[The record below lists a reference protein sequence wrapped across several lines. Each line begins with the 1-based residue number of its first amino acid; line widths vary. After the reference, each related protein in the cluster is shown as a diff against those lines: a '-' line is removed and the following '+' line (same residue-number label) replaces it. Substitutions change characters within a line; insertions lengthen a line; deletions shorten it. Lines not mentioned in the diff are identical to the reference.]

1 MRKLLIGLNLLVLSM
16 VPIQVHAD
24 SALDTIKSRVN
35 QVLVVLRD
43 PALKSESA
51 KELKKKRLRLIF
63 DNTFEYVELSKST
76 LSRNWDKL
84 KPDQQKEFMQL
95 YKALLEKVYMDTIL
109 SYQDQEVVFGKER
122 ALGENRVEVDT
133 KLISGS
139 TETPINFR
147 MISKSSEWWVYD
159 FVVENISVVA
169 NYRSQFNR
177 ILTKESPE
185 SMLEIIRKKVS
196 GLSGQAQQP

>member
-1 MRKLLIGLNLLVLSM
+1 MR
-16 VPIQVHAD
+16 
-24 SALDTIKSRVN
+24 
-35 QVLVVLRD
+35 
-43 PALKSESA
+43 SETWR
-51 KELKKKRLRLIF
+51 KKKSLRQIF
-63 DNTFEYVELSKST
+63 DSTFEYVELSKST

-84 KPDQQKEFMQL
+84 KPDQQTEFTQL
-95 YKALLEKVYMDTIL
+95 YKTLLEKLYMDEIL
-109 SYQDQEVVFGKER
+109 SYKDQEVVFGKER

>member
-24 SALDTIKSRVN
+24 SALDTIKSRIN

-109 SYQDQEVVFGKER
+109 SYKDQEVVFGKER

>member
-16 VPIQVHAD
+16 VPIQLHAD
-24 SALDTIKSRVN
+24 SALDTMKSRIN
-35 QVLVVLRD
+35 QVLAVLRD
-43 PALKSESA
+43 PALKSDSA
-51 KELKKKRLRLIF
+51 KEQKIKRLRQIF
-63 DNTFEYVELSKST
+63 DSTFDYVELSRAT

-95 YKALLEKVYMDTIL
+95 YKALLEKVYLDTIL
-109 SYQDQEVVFGKER
+109 SYKDQEVVFGKER

-139 TETPINFR
+139 TEIPINFR
-147 MISKSSEWWVYD
+147 VISKSGEWWVYD
-159 FVVENISVVA
+159 FVIENISVVS
-169 NYRSQFNR
+169 NYRSQFSR

-185 SMLEIIRKKVS
+185 SMLESLRKKA
-196 GLSGQAQQP
+196 G

>member
-16 VPIQVHAD
+16 VPIQVHAE
-24 SALDTIKSRVN
+24 SALDTIKSRIN

-63 DNTFEYVELSKST
+63 DSTFDYAELSKST

-95 YKALLEKVYMDTIL
+95 YKAVLEKVYMGTIL
-109 SYQDQEVVFGKER
+109 SYKDQEVVFGKER

-139 TETPINFR
+139 TETPIKFR
-147 MISKSSEWWVYD
+147 IILKDGEWWVYD
-159 FVVENISVVA
+159 FVIENISVVS
-169 NYRSQFNR
+169 NYRSQFGR

-185 SMLEIIRKKVS
+185 SMLAGLRKQV
-196 GLSGQAQQP
+196 GQQ